1 MTGLP
6 TDYNARKELPL
17 FDFLMGYFPD
27 AFIEVVRVAVAGNL
41 QHNPGEKLHWARGK
55 STDQMNTAFRHMF
68 DHGRGNLRDIDGCYH
83 LAKSIWRLSA
93 ELQLTLERE
102 AQKEQPQEQPRVP
115 RLTAEDRDVVRIV
128 ERRATKEVP
137 VTGSRVEEGLS
148 HVDLPQSRP
157 AEPLPK
163 PLDDLPWEVAADLRE
178 QQKAAQDLLRREAH
192 LATLRCGTPALH
204 DAGLGDARDDGA

>member
-93 ELQLTLERE
+93 ELQLILERE
-102 AQKEQPQEQPRVP
+102 TAQALAAHEHEEPWAKTPGEALDRLVP
-115 RLTAEDRDVVRIV
+115 R
-128 ERRATKEVP
+128 RAGEK
-137 VTGSRVEEGLS
+137 LS
-148 HVDLPQSRP
+148 DLPQSRP

-204 DAGLGDARDDGA
+204 DAGLGDVHDDGA